1 MREVLIGR
9 AKKLVSQPL
18 TNTIDEAWDV
28 LKKAFGDPIGLIN
41 NRKDSLLKLPPEL
54 ADEED
59 ELVSIIRAKGITEL
73 DLQEVSLHALHSSK
87 KLRGRLVTSTEVLSG
102 SSVEERKRGMFYKA
116 SVFDPPEKFKSGKF
130 GKRKLRN
137 IQARKGKSKIPKDN
151 SKLKMFQV
159 YLPDVKEAK
168 ELFDDKKPPDRESD
182 NEVVDVQR
190 HGLTYMEVGV
200 YEESGCEKNVESLFR
215 DDQEALQFNKP
226 DLLGKIA
233 AGNEWFMK
241 ADVLGNILNLE
252 DDGDEVS
259 AIRSDAQRR
268 QLAGIVSTDY
278 CLHAGDQI
286 AKEVL
291 VYYYD
296 AYYHCGGIG
305 QLSIIAGEIQANGE
319 YQLYD
324 GHVHSFT
331 AGHPRYVAM
340 SVDMRLEVAMLAVLC
355 IAKEP
360 GTVNEA
366 IEYEAEDVNVK
377 EEKFA
382 RAASPEKLKLQRK
395 QMMTD
400 PEGEET
406 VQVKEV
412 KSDFESPGTDPIV
425 ANSDQKS
432 LFPNQAMEKLKKKM
446 NADDRILFSRN
457 TIMKDL
463 MFPIVGGMEDKI
475 LLGEFGINFKI
486 TVFDHSPFSYT
497 VGNYV
502 HRIIFKHS
510 CHETCLKDFLYV
522 CFSQGFTI
530 QGITLLQELSQDC
543 IRCIKIWRVIVQ
555 PKNSYK
561 KKVRLT
567 DRSAS
572 SLVELFINLVTT
584 LFDNMNT
591 LEKVP
596 DALKKDEVEDELVN
610 KVEHVVAISQKK
622 LQHREVFQHPP
633 VTKIAKKGIIKTGK
647 NGCCVSHRK
656 VAKNGPKAVS
666 VVVKHYS
673 HGNDNLFDNMLD
685 RSWLGLDEF
694 EDEMRHPVN
703 KDNTIFLIWSVTLEL
718 VVEYEE
724 EMCSLAKKDNTL
736 LFLMCS
742 VNLDLTAVVMEDL

>member
-1 MREVLIGR
+1 
-9 AKKLVSQPL
+9 
-18 TNTIDEAWDV
+18 
-28 LKKAFGDPIGLIN
+28 
-41 NRKDSLLKLPPEL
+41 
-54 ADEED
+54 
-59 ELVSIIRAKGITEL
+59 
-73 DLQEVSLHALHSSK
+73 
-87 KLRGRLVTSTEVLSG
+87 
-102 SSVEERKRGMFYKA
+102 MFDKA
-116 SVFDPPEKFKSGKF
+116 SVFDLPGKFTSGKL
-130 GKRKLRN
+130 GMKRFMN
-137 IQARKGKSKIPKDN
+137 IQARKRKLKILDY
-151 SKLKMFQV
+151 SELKMFQV

-226 DLLGKIA
+226 DLVGKIA

-522 CFSQGFTI
+522 CFSQSFTI

-591 LEKVP
+591 FEKVP

-610 KVEHVVAISQKK
+610 KVQHVVAISQKK
-622 LQHREVFQHPP
+622 LQYREVFQHPP

-656 VAKNGPKAVS
+656 VTKNGPKAVS